1 MRDFIFLTQEGLTKT
16 PNNNDIDNLQVLGT
30 AKGDDETSAFNN
42 FIQEN
47 SHLVDADYD
56 EVSVFELLNEKQ
68 HFFSIK
74 AKNI

>member
-47 SHLVDADYD
+47 SH
-56 EVSVFELLNEKQ
+56 
-68 HFFSIK
+68 
-74 AKNI
+74 